1 MTKFTEEQVKEI
13 RKEFKDLMED
23 YFAMRRPG
31 FNIESNFQ
39 TKGHGK
45 AEFAV
50 STDTN
55 QGLHFYQSGNSKYY
69 ANKSIELYSGKNASD
84 DDVMT
89 IVLDANNGNIKIT
102 AHTGDLILQG
112 ANVKIEALDAD
123 GDVSIKSQ
131 KTVTVTAPEFN
142 VDATKSNISACS
154 DMLLNAGS
162 LSFYSETGS
171 VMSSSGQ
178 ESVLAPS
185 LAQSIINFSE
195 KAKVLGRTF
204 GA

>member
-1 MTKFTEEQVKEI
+1 
-13 RKEFKDLMED
+13 
-23 YFAMRRPG
+23 
-31 FNIESNFQ
+31 
-39 TKGHGK
+39 
-45 AEFAV
+45 
-50 STDTN
+50 
-55 QGLHFYQSGNSKYY
+55 
-69 ANKSIELYSGKNASD
+69 
-84 DDVMT
+84 MT

-162 LSFYSETGS
+162 LSLYSETGS
-171 VMSSSGQ
+171 VVSSSGQ
-178 ESVLAPS
+178 EPIISPS
-185 LAQSIINFSE
+185 LLQSIINFSE

-204 GA
+204 GE